1 VTDGPDPGADRDAAQ
16 PGRWRRI
23 GAAAVAVEAA
33 LVLAGAVALAVHAA
47 TGPAATA
54 EVTSTANPVA
64 VDLTLA
70 GGALLLAAGLGW
82 CARGLSAAA
91 AWSRGPLLTWQ
102 LIQVAVAVQ
111 TLRGRAAMPLPDRL
125 RLAAGVLLLVLGV
138 LVLLGLSRSGLTR
151 PGAQPADERVRRRR

>member
-1 VTDGPDPGADRDAAQ
+1 MTDGPDRAVDPVQRQ
-16 PGRWRRI
+16 PERWRLI
-23 GAAAVAVEAA
+23 GATAVAVEAA
-33 LVLAGAVALAVHAA
+33 LVLAGGVALAVHAA
-47 TGPAATA
+47 TGPDATA
-54 EVTSTANPVA
+54 GVTSTANPTA

-82 CARGLSAAA
+82 CARGLFAAA

-151 PGAQPADERVRRRR
+151 PGEERSEEPVRPRR